1 MSSRPVYERILLNR
15 HDRSVKGYTFE
26 TDKDF
31 VFVKHYVNK

>member
-15 HDRSVKGYTFE
+15 NDKSVKGYTFE

-31 VFVKHYVNK
+31 VFVEHYVYK